1 MCKRKKNIGT
11 LQYLDLHIKNKPGG
25 GVQKVMAGG
34 GVTWKRRLAK
44 IIDLSAPAAPS
55 LFLPSFAFSILL
67 KVVEKLHVYTQQQQ
81 QSRGGDERA
90 MIYIFLFTR
99 MINYRR
105 WQKPRAA
112 TAAVL
117 FSSTFDQLGLEI
129 NRISCPILLQIKL
142 L

>member
-1 MCKRKKNIGT
+1 MEAQASENHRS
-11 LQYLDLHIKNKPGG
+11 LRSSSSP
-25 GVQKVMAGG
+25 
-34 GVTWKRRLAK
+34 
-44 IIDLSAPAAPS
+44 

-129 NRISCPILLQIKL
+129 NRISNVQYYYK
-142 L
+142 